1 MTTMSQPPPV
11 DPRAVI
17 AQPGDVWVS
26 IGKPLTGM
34 GAVKVRVNRQYLFYE
49 RGTLRTD
56 AQQIPLAYVVDVD
69 ASQSMQQKVRGVGS
83 IKVHVSRPGGAETV
97 LLEDLPDYRD
107 GVRAI
112 NDMSRQARMGEQRAA
127 NTQHVNYQ
135 GQPQQPP
142 LPPQQAAPTQPA
154 KPSADEIFSQLERL
168 GEMKDKGWVSEEE
181 FAAKKSELLA
191 RL

>member
-1 MTTMSQPPPV
+1 MSQPPV
-11 DPRAVI
+11 DPRAAL

-34 GAVKVRVNRQYLFYE
+34 GAVKVRVNRQYLFFE

-83 IKVHVSRPGGAETV
+83 IKVHVNRPGGSEVV

-112 NDMSRQARMGEQRAA
+112 NDMSRQARLGEQRAA

-135 GQPQQPP
+135 GQPYQQQPP
-142 LPPQQAAPTQPA
+142 QQQAPRPQQS
-154 KPSADEIFSQLERL
+154 KPSADEVFSQLERL

-181 FAAKKSELLA
+181 FAAKKAELLG